1 MDLTEAEDIKKR
13 WQEYTEEL
21 YKKDLHDPDNHDG
34 VITHLR
40 LKYTKAECDNPIL
53 GLTAAYSL
61 KKREIANLN
70 TFL

>member
-1 MDLTEAEDIKKR
+1 MDI
-13 WQEYTEEL
+13 
-21 YKKDLHDPDNHDG
+21 
-34 VITHLR
+34 LR

-70 TFL
+70 TFLQKICRLKEIKENLKQRKEYKGCVCNLNP